1 MNDTVNKYLKK
12 IILLDDNIKT
22 YRQGCDEDIERYRQR
37 NENKLEALNVY
48 LKQAEQQ
55 SSEIKANKLAEAQK
69 TIDRENLKVQQM
81 LEESQKNFDRNKS
94 QIVQE
99 LFDEL
104 FA

>member
-12 IILLDDNIKT
+12 VILLDDNIKT

-37 NENKLEALNVY
+37 NENKLEALNIY

-55 SSEIKANKLAEAQK
+55 SNEIKTNKLAEAQK
-69 TIDRENLKVQQM
+69 IIDRENLELQRK
-81 LEESQKNFDRNKS
+81 LEESQENFDRNKS